1 MFFLRS
7 SVIETWLMS
16 KSNAFAP
23 GAITLLKLATVQV
36 TSVVAKPSLSATA

>member
-16 KSNAFAP
+16 KSKVFGP
-23 GAITLLKLATVQV
+23 GAMALLKLATVQV
-36 TSVVAKPSLSATA
+36 TSSLVKPSLSATA